1 MRHHPAPSGHTPS
14 QKMPKGPKPL
24 SGSQQALAEKAANSP
39 ASVKARIDSTNM
51 PDKPPL
57 DHQHTPNS
65 SGRK

>member
-1 MRHHPAPSGHTPS
+1 MNHHPVLSGHKPAQNT
-14 QKMPKGPKPL
+14 PKGPQPA

>member
-1 MRHHPAPSGHTPS
+1 MSNHPDPSGHTPAHN
-14 QKMPKGPKPL
+14 KPKGPQPN
-24 SGSQQALAEKAANSP
+24 SGSQQALSEKAANSP
-39 ASVKARIDSTNM
+39 ASVKARVDSTNM